1 MEEVAV
7 EAAVETVVVEEVGI
21 PDPHRHHHPLHPLST
36 TFQWD
41 GANRFHS

>member
-21 PDPHRHHHPLHPLST
+21 PDPHRHHHPPAPPVNNVPMGWGQPLS
-36 TFQWD
+36 
-41 GANRFHS
+41 